1 MFGLRRLSFL
11 AVVLIAM
18 GLSSTAQ
25 SRDSNS
31 SDDDTVPQGRELR
44 SHHHH
49 HLVAQDSGAFAVGVA
64 QLISACNA
72 QAADLRNMP
81 FDAVIKAVEPN
92 DAQLAALRQVRDA
105 MAAAA
110 TSLAASC
117 PKDVPARPAD
127 QLDTMRTILKAIKA
141 ALSPLR
147 PVLFNAYA
155 ALSDEQKAHLVAL
168 GLSQQQVAAQADVH
182 TVAIEP
188 SPANGLQI
196 VPLGCWQWP
205 AMLKGWPLSRAESD
219 MALSDR
225 QHAAFYVLVASI
237 YRAAVDSEAS
247 CHDENALTPVVRL
260 DIKIAQLDTLSRGID
275 AIAPALA
282 DFVNTLNEEQK
293 AQLNVLLGVWPQPR
307 QTAE

>member
-1 MFGLRRLSFL
+1 MLGFRHLRFL
-11 AVVLIAM
+11 AVVLIALS
-18 GLSSTAQ
+18 LSSAAQ
-25 SRDSNS
+25 SRHRSS
-31 SDDDTVPQGRELR
+31 SDDEDNVPKRHR
-44 SHHHH
+44 H
-49 HLVAQDSGAFAVGVA
+49 HLVAEDSGAFALGVG
-64 QLISACNA
+64 QLIGACKA
-72 QAADLRNMP
+72 QAADLRAMP

-92 DAQLAALRQVRDA
+92 DTQLAALRQVRDA

-110 TSLAASC
+110 SSLAASC
-117 PKDVPARPAD
+117 PKDSPARPAD
-127 QLDTMRTILKAIKA
+127 QLETMRTTLDAIKT

-155 ALSDEQKAHLVAL
+155 ALNDEQKARLVAL
-168 GLSQQQVAAQADVH
+168 ALSQQVAAQAAQAEQIDVH
-182 TVAIEP
+182 TAAVDPP
-188 SPANGLQI
+188 SANGLQI

-219 MALSDR
+219 MSLSDR

-247 CHDENALTPVVRL
+247 CRSEDALTPVKRL

-293 AQLNVLLGVWPQPR
+293 AQLNVLLGVWPQRR